1 MVFPIVV
8 LAVIDYRLYCRRNIY
23 ELSHMKYILK
33 RVGEKILFVF
43 VLPWLQYVEIEE
55 KNVKNLKL
63 REAQN
68 KAFLI
73 HK

>member
-1 MVFPIVV
+1 
-8 LAVIDYRLYCRRNIY
+8 
-23 ELSHMKYILK
+23 MKYILK
-33 RVGEKILFVF
+33 KVGEKILFVF